1 MLIDNKSSNAYLYI
15 LITVA
20 IFYLVEFVTQSI
32 FDWNVSGLPAS
43 VELSITIVLSVW
55 YLIKFRKDRLLCFEM
70 MFLPIFILCTFY
82 SDFVLSAITYSTSGV
97 GGALDNA
104 LTQSSV
110 NQKSRCVQILG
121 IILFLIGCT
130 KGNIIKNKISETWSF
145 CINNINVNYKG
156 IINLISCLLL
166 VELVLNYLNGNY
178 NTWFAYELGLSDAE
192 RNKGLDRIDAL
203 CLMGTIIEFTR
214 LAQLNIK
221 SFRSFIVEI
230 NHLFVIEI
238 IIVSLLLALSGNR
251 NELLLILLPFV
262 ISYYVFI
269 QKIPNKYIFLSLFL
283 GIVFFIYSG
292 LTRQGNSLSSYDID
306 IYSISMDFSLVDIN
320 CTYLID
326 YTDNHGAHFFSSLFA
341 SLLGGIPF
349 IGPLI
354 FNSLGLSL
362 ETQSTYLTT
371 EGLASWDGTGLGTS
385 IIGDLYYNAKL
396 PFVCLFMFV
405 FGYIISRL
413 HIRFSYE
420 RKYSMALIILYLYM
434 TSNAVYFVR
443 QQWDFPISRM
453 IYVYI
458 LLFILCK
465 LFKKNQTI

>member
-1 MLIDNKSSNAYLYI
+1 MLIDNKSSKAYLYI

-20 IFYLVEFVTQSI
+20 IFYLVEYIIQSI
-32 FDWNVSGLPAS
+32 FNWNICGLPAI
-43 VELSITIVLSVW
+43 VESSITIVLSVW

-70 MFLPIFILCTFY
+70 MFLPIIILCTFY

-104 LTQSSV
+104 LTRSSV

-121 IILFLIGCT
+121 FILFLIGCT

-145 CINNINVNYKG
+145 SINNINVNYKG
-156 IINLISCLLL
+156 IIYLISCLLL

-203 CLMGTIIEFTR
+203 CLMGTIIEFIR

-238 IIVSLLLALSGNR
+238 IIVSLLLAFSGNR
-251 NELLLILLPFV
+251 NELLLIILPFV

-269 QKIPNKYIFLSLFL
+269 QKIHNKYIFLSLFL
-283 GIVFFIYSG
+283 GIICFIYSG
-292 LTRQGNSLSSYDID
+292 LTRQGNSISLSDID

-385 IIGDLYYNAKL
+385 LIGDLYYNAKL

-465 LFKKNQTI
+465 LFKKNQTT